1 MATQW
6 TRTDFKWN
14 GDKVLAAIEKKDAA
28 LTRVG
33 MAIQEAAQKLVKV
46 DTGNLKGS
54 INYALADEASPGGA
68 KKSGGMVDEAGLLK
82 AHGAKDEVWIGT
94 NVKYARRI
102 EFGFRGV
109 DKLGRK
115 YNQAAQSY
123 LTPAYEAQ
131 KSRVAKIIKDILGA
145 QIKGAG

>member
-1 MATQW
+1 MADW
-6 TRTDFKWN
+6 IRSDFKWN

-28 LTRVG
+28 LTRIG
-33 MAIQEAAQKLVKV
+33 MVIQEAAKKLVKV

-54 INYALADEASPGGA
+54 INYALADEASPGGS
-68 KKSGGMVDEAGLLK
+68 KTSGEMVEEAGLLTP
-82 AHGAKDEVWIGT
+82 HGVKDEVWIGT

-102 EFGFRGV
+102 EFGFRGI

-115 YNQAAQSY
+115 YNQAPQPY
-123 LTPAYEAQ
+123 LTPAYEKQ
-131 KSRVAKIIKDILGA
+131 KDRITRIIKDILGP

>member
-6 TRTDFKWN
+6 IRPDFKWN

-33 MAIQEAAQKLVKV
+33 MVVQEAAKKLVKV

-54 INYALADEASPGGA
+54 INYALEKDASPGGV
-68 KKSGGMVDEAGLLK
+68 KKSGEAVGEESLLK
-82 AHGAKDEVWIGT
+82 PHGIKDEVWIGT

-102 EFGFRGV
+102 EFGFRGI

-115 YNQAAQSY
+115 YNQAPQPY

-131 KSRVAKIIKDILGA
+131 KSRIARIIKDILGP
-145 QIKGAG
+145 QIGGA